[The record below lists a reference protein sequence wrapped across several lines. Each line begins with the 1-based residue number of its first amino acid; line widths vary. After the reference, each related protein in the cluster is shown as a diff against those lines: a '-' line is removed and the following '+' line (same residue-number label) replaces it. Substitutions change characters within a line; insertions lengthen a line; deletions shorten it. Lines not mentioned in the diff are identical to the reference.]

1 MKWIPFVLLA
11 SLFAGCNSKPESVL
25 EAKLTV
31 DSSIANAGAIV
42 CSHVVAGE
50 PILRAVREEPMDPA
64 DSGWQFLCNSG
75 ADENIENAQLWTVN
89 QVTER
94 DPSLL
99 TFINSP
105 VGTTMSRSDATSDWE
120 PSQ

>member
-1 MKWIPFVLLA
+1 MRWIPFALLVA
-11 SLFAGCNSKPESVL
+11 LFAGCSSKPDPIPET
-25 EAKLTV
+25 KLAV
-31 DSSIANAGAIV
+31 DPSIANAGAIV

-50 PILRAVREEPMDPA
+50 PILRAIRDEPMDSA
-64 DSGWQFLCNSG
+64 DSGWQFLCDSG
-75 ADENIENAQLWTVN
+75 ADENIENAQLWSVT

-105 VGTTMSRSDATSDWE
+105 VGTTMSRPDTNSEWK

>member
-1 MKWIPFVLLA
+1 MRWLPCILLVA
-11 SLFAGCNSKPESVL
+11 LLVGCNSKPEPKV
-25 EAKLTV
+25 EPKLSV

-50 PILRAVREEPMDPA
+50 PILRAVRDEPMDAA

-75 ADENIENAQLWTVN
+75 ADENIENAQLWSVT

-94 DPSLL
+94 DSSLL

-105 VGTTMSRSDATSDWE
+105 VGTTMSRADANSEWK
-120 PSQ
+120 PSK

>member
-1 MKWIPFVLLA
+1 MRWLSFLLLA
-11 SLFAGCNSKPESVL
+11 SLFVGCNSKPESVA
-25 EAKLTV
+25 EAKLSV
-31 DSSIANAGAIV
+31 DPSIANAGAIV

-50 PILRAVREEPMDPA
+50 PILRAFRDKSMDPA
-64 DSGWQFLCNSG
+64 DSGWQFLCDSG
-75 ADENIENAQLWTVN
+75 ADENIENAQLWTVT
-89 QVTER
+89 QVTEH

-105 VGTTMSRSDATSDWE
+105 VGTTMSRPDATSEWR